1 MIEGLEPMLMEASG
15 KSKDEWD
22 RWWAAMITDLL
33 HDEGTA
39 NGECLEV
46 GAWWGQKT

>member
-1 MIEGLEPMLMEASG
+1 MLMEASG

-22 RWWAAMITDLL
+22 RWWASMVTDLL
-33 HDEGTA
+33 QDEGAA

-46 GAWWGQKT
+46 GAWWGQKR